1 MSPATT
7 RERLKV
13 VASFGTHGCTP
24 AEFAGKAYADSKE
37 WKKPVPRGGMRGG
50 KVIRAAAGVLGR
62 LRAGKLVERQD
73 GRFRI
78 TQVGKEYV
86 SAKPQAQPPVAA
98 RPPAKAQPA
107 PPQWVQAPG
116 VPGGW
121 LWWDGT
127 SFWCRD
133 AVGRLFFWGKPAS
146 PTVPPGHGAMGPRWV
161 PQRTR

>member
-13 VASFGTHGCTP
+13 IASFGTRGCTP

-37 WKKPVPRGGMRGG
+37 WKKPVRRGGMRGG

-62 LRAGKLVERQD
+62 LRAGRLVESLD
-73 GRFRI
+73 GRFCI
-78 TQVGKEYV
+78 TQAGKEYV
-86 SAKPQAQPPVAA
+86 SGQQPVQPPIAA
-98 RPPAKAQPA
+98 LPPANAHPA
-107 PPQWVQAPG
+107 PRQWVQAPG

-121 LWWDGT
+121 LWWDGA

-133 AVGRLFFWGKPAS
+133 AAGRLFYWGPPAS
-146 PTVPPGHGAMGPRWV
+146 PAARPGRGATAR
-161 PQRTR
+161 

>member
-13 VASFGTHGCTP
+13 VASFGTRGCTP

-37 WKKPVPRGGMRGG
+37 WKKPVRRGGMRGG

-62 LRAGKLVERQD
+62 LRAGRLVESLD
-73 GRFRI
+73 GRFCI
-78 TQVGKEYV
+78 TQVGKDYV
-86 SAKPQAQPPVAA
+86 SGKQQAQPPVAA
-98 RPPAKAQPA
+98 RPPAKAQPG

-121 LWWDGT
+121 LWWNGV
-127 SFWCRD
+127 SFWWQD
-133 AVGRLFFWGKPAS
+133 PLGQFFFWGVPAS
-146 PTVPPGHGAMGPRWV
+146 PETPPGAGGTAR
-161 PQRTR
+161 R

>member
-13 VASFGTHGCTP
+13 VASFGTRGCTP
-24 AEFAGKAYADSKE
+24 AEFAGKAYAASKE
-37 WKKPVPRGGMRGG
+37 WKRPVRRGGTRGG

-62 LRAGKLVERQD
+62 LRARRLVERQD
-73 GRFRI
+73 GRFCI
-78 TQVGKEYV
+78 TQVGKDYA
-86 SAKPQAQPPVAA
+86 SAKPQAQPPMAA

-121 LWWDGT
+121 LWWNGA

-133 AVGRLFFWGKPAS
+133 ATGRLFYWGPPATGS
-146 PTVPPGHGAMGPRWV
+146 PDPRHAFGAR
-161 PQRTR
+161 